1 MKKGSFKSYLI
12 LLLTFLI
19 GIGICFYLF
28 TWYKVI
34 DNNKKNTPIIRGTLT
49 EINDKELDNYLL
61 ENSNTVLYLCTS
73 DSVRCRNYE
82 KDFKKI
88 INSKNLKDDIVY
100 VNLTGVNQ
108 VKFVKHFNNKYYY
121 KTKLTT
127 SYPALIVF
135 DDGQIVDLIEYSKN
149 NKLTSKKTINFLE
162 DNHVGE
168 YE

>member
-1 MKKGSFKSYLI
+1 MEKGSFKSYLI
-12 LLLTFLI
+12 LILVFAI
-19 GIGICFYLF
+19 GIGLCIYAFS
-28 TWYKVI
+28 WYKVI

-49 EINDKELDNYLL
+49 EISSKELDNYIL
-61 ENSNTVLYLCTS
+61 ENSNAIIYLCTS

-88 INSKNLKDDIVY
+88 IKSKMLQDDIVY

-108 VKFVKHFNNKYYY
+108 VKFVKQFNQKYTY
-121 KTKLTT
+121 KSKLTT
-127 SYPALIVF
+127 SYPAIIVF
-135 DDGQIVDLIEYSKN
+135 EDGQIVDLIEYSK
-149 NKLTSKKTINFLE
+149 KSILTSKKTIEFLE

>member
-1 MKKGSFKSYLI
+1 MEKGSFKSYLVLI
-12 LLLTFLI
+12 LTFAI
-19 GIGICFYLF
+19 GIGLCIYAF

-49 EINDKELDNYLL
+49 EINSKELDNYIL
-61 ENSNTVLYLCTS
+61 ENSNVVLYLCTS

-88 INSKNLKDDIVY
+88 INSKSLNDNIVY
-100 VNLTGVNQ
+100 VNLTGVDQ
-108 VKFVKHFNNKYYY
+108 VKFVKQFNKKYSY
-121 KTKLTT
+121 KSKLKT
-127 SYPALIVF
+127 SYPAIIVF
-135 DDGQIVDLIEYSKN
+135 EDGKIVDLIEYSKG
-149 NKLTSKKTINFLE
+149 NKLTSKKTIEFLE

>member
-1 MKKGSFKSYLI
+1 MEKGSFKSYLI
-12 LLLTFLI
+12 LILVFAI
-19 GIGICFYLF
+19 GIGLCIYAFS
-28 TWYKVI
+28 WYKVI

-49 EINDKELDNYLL
+49 EISSKELDNYIL
-61 ENSNTVLYLCTS
+61 ENSNAIIYLCTS

-88 INSKNLKDDIVY
+88 IKSKMLQDDIVY

-108 VKFVKHFNNKYYY
+108 VKFVKQFNQKYTY
-121 KTKLTT
+121 KSKLTT
-127 SYPALIVF
+127 SYPAIIVF
-135 DDGQIVDLIEYSKN
+135 EDGQIVDLIEYSKKS
-149 NKLTSKKTINFLE
+149 KLTSKKTIEFLE